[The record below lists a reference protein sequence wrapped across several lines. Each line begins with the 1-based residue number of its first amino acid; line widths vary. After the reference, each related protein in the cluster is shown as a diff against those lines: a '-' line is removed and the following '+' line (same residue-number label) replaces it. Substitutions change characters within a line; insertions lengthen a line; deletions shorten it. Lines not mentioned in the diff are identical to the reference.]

1 MKKSKRAFSL
11 LLIVFLSVG
20 IIVLPHGSADEAN
33 AISGVGWNIKS
44 GGTITV
50 NKTWE
55 LKTPEDIS
63 EIEIEFSGVE
73 YVLSEGHEYDEET
86 DVTREYV
93 VDGVTYTVEPINS
106 YGYVQN
112 YTVTMSRF
120 KLTSEGGW
128 TKTLTLPDLTDDIGE
143 GSYTIYPMSFHEYIG
158 EEEQDPIDYDTS
170 DSRYKVDLE
179 GPSDE
184 ESPEGTVFDDLTL
197 NVVNTPNY
205 INGGYSLLLAKQ
217 WPSDVTPEDVAIE
230 VYQDGVLFGKVDLNS
245 GSESLSG
252 SDFAAY
258 IEGIE
263 GIDQDTLGIED
274 DAILW
279 YKDSLS
285 LPKDDGNGHEY
296 TYTFKE
302 SGSSYRYEVN
312 MQSAAI
318 DGIDYMLAVVT
329 NLERQSLINISV
341 TKEWEGTEG
350 TKAVVHL
357 FAGGH
362 EIDSAE
368 LTSGSWTH
376 VFTGLPETDEDG
388 NAIEYTV
395 TEDAVSGYTTEITGS
410 AQDGFI
416 ITNTEIETPSSED
429 DTVEPSEDPEEEDPQ
444 TPDKDASQT
453 PDKDTSRTSDK
464 DTPQTSDKDTPQ
476 TSDKDTPQT
485 PDKDESQTPD
495 KEDTPQT
502 GDDSHAGGY
511 ALIMLGSL
519 AAATVI
525 IRKRIAR

>member
-1 MKKSKRAFSL
+1 MKKFKRAFSL
-11 LLIVFLSVG
+11 LLIVFLTVG
-20 IIVLPHGSADEAN
+20 IIVMPHGGTDEAN
-33 AISGVGWNIKS
+33 AFSGVGWNIKS

-63 EIEIEFSGVE
+63 EIEIEFSRVE
-73 YVLSEGHEYDEET
+73 YVLSVGHEYNEET

-93 VDGVTYTVEPINS
+93 VDGVTYTVEPFNS

-120 KLTSEGGW
+120 KLTSEDGW
-128 TKTLTLPDLTDDIGE
+128 TKTLTLPELTDDIGE
-143 GSYTIYPMSFHEYIG
+143 GSYTIYPMSFYEYIG
-158 EEEQDPIDYDTS
+158 EEEQDNIDYDAS
-170 DSRYKVDLE
+170 DSRYKVDFE

-184 ESPEGTVFDDLTL
+184 ESSEGTVFDDLTL

-205 INGGYSLLLAKQ
+205 FNGGYYLLLAKQ
-217 WPSDVTPEDVAIE
+217 WPSDVTSEDVAIE
-230 VYQDGVLFGKVDLNS
+230 VYQDGVLFGKVNLNS

-252 SDFAAY
+252 SDFAAD
-258 IEGIE
+258 IEVIE

-274 DAILW
+274 DALLW

-318 DGIDYMLAVVT
+318 DGTDYLIAVVT
-329 NLERQSLINISV
+329 NLERRSLINISV

-357 FAGGH
+357 FAGDQ
-362 EIDSAE
+362 EIDSVE

-388 NAIEYTV
+388 NIIEYTV
-395 TEDAVSGYTTEITGS
+395 TEDAATGYTAEITGS

-416 ITNTEIETPSSED
+416 ITNTEIETPSPED
-429 DTVEPSEDPEEEDPQ
+429 DTDESPETPEEDEG
-444 TPDKDASQT
+444 T
-453 PDKDTSRTSDK
+453 
-464 DTPQTSDKDTPQ
+464 QTSEKAPN
-476 TSDKDTPQT
+476 
-485 PDKDESQTPD
+485 
-495 KEDTPQT
+495 T
-502 GDDSHAGGY
+502 GDDSHVGDWT
-511 ALIMLGSL
+511 LIMLGSL
-519 AAATVI
+519 AAAAVI
-525 IRKRIAR
+525 TRRRIASR